1 MEFLT
6 IQEIEAYTLTSMENM
21 ETKEHTIIRIR
32 HIKTFIGKL
41 GIMELSIIIFGGVIK
56 LSLNVILYQNTQDLS
71 NILNE
76 IFTEYPKDTIDTMM
90 QPTSTHDIS
99 RAIEL
104 FATNSFNPRK
114 GHNWDLEYG
123 NASEFVKNHQLTKEE
138 YELGK
143 RRMKSYLVALAF
155 LPGIFFHFLWR

>member
-1 MEFLT
+1 M
-6 IQEIEAYTLTSMENM
+6 
-21 ETKEHTIIRIR
+21 
-32 HIKTFIGKL
+32 
-41 GIMELSIIIFGGVIK
+41 
-56 LSLNVILYQNTQDLS
+56 ILYQNTQDLS